1 MIIVIC
7 STLMFVNMVI
17 LLRSNL
23 SKSRVFEL
31 KENNLPLTTSVA
43 RGNGG

>member
-7 STLMFVNMVI
+7 SKLMYVNMVI

-23 SKSRVFEL
+23 SISRVFEL
-31 KENNLPLTTSVA
+31 KENNVPLTKNVA